1 MSKQPLDPTEFDDLP
16 EDWENDDNFIPGP
29 DHDLDFDDD
38 DDRYDF
44 EDDDE
49 IYD

>member
-1 MSKQPLDPTEFDDLP
+1 MSDPKINPQLDDDLP
-16 EDWENDDNFIPGP
+16 DDWMEEDDDLWGDRDF
-29 DHDLDFDDD
+29 DFDDD